1 LDNPKDAAFLEE
13 EAMKAKER
21 ESSTQKQ
28 KPKDEHFTKLQDELM
43 AEIEAETRKM
53 VEDAGIVSVDEMF
66 LSEKEVQNDGYTIDG
81 APNAE
86 FVSVEKQVSER
97 KQASF
102 EEDENTFDGSRE
114 MAADILAT
122 STTKLTHLIR
132 LAARLVRSCLIKNAP
147 RFARRRT
154 RSTRESWRGTRRI

>member
-1 LDNPKDAAFLEE
+1 MDNPKDAAFLEE

-66 LSEKEVQNDGYTIDG
+66 LSEKEAQNDGYTIDG

-86 FVSVEKQVSER
+86 FVSVEKQVSESKLALR
-97 KQASF
+97 K
-102 EEDENTFDGSRE
+102 TK
-114 MAADILAT
+114 IL
-122 STTKLTHLIR
+122 SMD
-132 LAARLVRSCLIKNAP
+132 LAKWLQIYWLHPLLN
-147 RFARRRT
+147 
-154 RSTRESWRGTRRI
+154 